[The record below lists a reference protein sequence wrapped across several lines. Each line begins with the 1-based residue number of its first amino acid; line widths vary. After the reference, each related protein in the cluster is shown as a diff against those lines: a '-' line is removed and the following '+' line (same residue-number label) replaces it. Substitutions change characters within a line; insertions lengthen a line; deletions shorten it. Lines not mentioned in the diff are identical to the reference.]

1 MIGLFLC
8 WVAGSYWKKIYYIY
22 ITVQELLMILGF
34 TLASTMGEEGDYDP
48 VTGGEKGI
56 IVLMFVFLII
66 MLILYAKDTRIADV
80 FNMFIIMCISLKFFD
95 MTHIVSKI
103 HAIFTILFW
112 IAAVFVA
119 IFVYCSDSYS
129 AVLPSSYFAVFAGMF
144 WIFFIKESDFVLV
157 KGWKGGLL
165 FWGFGILL
173 TAVGCLIQLLILK
186 KTKMETKKRNKLS
199 EVLK

>member
-95 MTHIVSKI
+95 ITHIVSKI

-112 IAAVFVA
+112 MAAVFVA

-144 WIFFIKESDFVLV
+144 WIFFIKESDFVSKRMEGRPFIL
-157 KGWKGGLL
+157 GIWNSSYSSGLPDPAADPEENKN
-165 FWGFGILL
+165 GN
-173 TAVGCLIQLLILK
+173 QK
-186 KTKMETKKRNKLS
+186 KKQTE
-199 EVLK
+199 